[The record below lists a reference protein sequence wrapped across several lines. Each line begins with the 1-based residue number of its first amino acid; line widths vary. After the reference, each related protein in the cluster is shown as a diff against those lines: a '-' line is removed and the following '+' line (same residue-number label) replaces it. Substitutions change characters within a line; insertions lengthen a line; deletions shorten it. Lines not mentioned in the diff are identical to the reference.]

1 MRRDDG
7 AHDVQKRTPGRDGRT
22 DALKRETLGWNPFFA
37 EHFEPFAA
45 EGLLP
50 GRVFLQHNKVYLVQ
64 TEQGEVWAEV
74 TGRLR
79 YHAQGS
85 EDLPAVGDWIAM
97 RAPKGEGNYRIH
109 AVLPR
114 KSKFSRKAAG
124 TRTEEQIVAAN
135 IDTVFLVSGLD
146 NDFNPRRIERYL
158 IMAWE
163 SGAHP
168 VIILN
173 KADMSEEFAER
184 VGEVERVAPGV
195 PVLLM
200 SAKRSEGIEALLPF
214 IGEGQTVALLGS
226 SGVGK
231 STIINR
237 LLGRE
242 AQRTGEVRSGDD
254 RGKHTTTH
262 RELIVLPGGGLV
274 MDTPGMRELQ
284 LLVSDRGLRD
294 AFDDIETLIA
304 QCRFG
309 DCRHV
314 DEPSCAVR
322 AALDDGTLDASRF
335 ESYRKMEKEM
345 SEMASK
351 QAAVKQTREQQQH
364 AKEKI
369 KKLTRAF
376 NKSQKRW

>member
-1 MRRDDG
+1 M
-7 AHDVQKRTPGRDGRT
+7 
-22 DALKRETLGWNPFFA
+22 KRETLGWNEVFA
-37 EHFEPFAA
+37 ANFEPHAA
-45 EGLLP
+45 QGLLP
-50 GRVFLQHNKVYLVQ
+50 GRVFLQHNKVYLAQ
-64 TEQGEVWAEV
+64 TDGGEVWAEV

-79 YHAQGS
+79 YHAQGGD
-85 EDLPAVGDWIAM
+85 DLPAVGDWVAM
-97 RAPKGEGNYRIH
+97 RAPKADGNYRIH

-124 TRTEEQIVAAN
+124 TRTEEQVVAAN

-163 SGAHP
+163 SGAEP

-173 KADMSEEFAER
+173 KADAVEDVAER
-184 VGEVERVAPGV
+184 IAEVERVAPGV

-214 IGEGQTVALLGS
+214 IGEGRTVALLGS

-242 AQRTGEVRSGDD
+242 AQRTGEVREGDD
-254 RGKHTTTH
+254 RGQHTTTH
-262 RELIVLPGGGLV
+262 RELIVLPSGGLV

-294 AFDDIETLIA
+294 TFDDIETLIA
-304 QCRFG
+304 QCRYG
-309 DCRHV
+309 DCRHA
-314 DEPSCAVR
+314 DEPGCAVR

-335 ESYRKMEKEM
+335 ESRRKMEKEM
-345 SEMASK
+345 NEMASK
-351 QAAVKQTREQQQH
+351 QAVIKQSREQQQQ
-364 AKEKI
+364 AKERT